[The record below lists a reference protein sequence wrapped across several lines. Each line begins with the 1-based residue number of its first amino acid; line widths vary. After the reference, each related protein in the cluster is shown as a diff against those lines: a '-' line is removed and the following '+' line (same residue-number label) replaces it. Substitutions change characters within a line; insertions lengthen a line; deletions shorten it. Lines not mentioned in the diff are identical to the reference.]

1 MAEDKKKKDPFAI
14 FNAKGTQ
21 AAQPASTQAAGLD
34 PTSFSEDFP
43 VERPDVPTIEEQLPE
58 EAGDGSFISGFFN
71 VMDNIVPDDM
81 GGLIRGS
88 SGWISDAPYVGDLYR
103 NTVGTVLGV
112 PLSAAEGAV
121 DAMTWGSEQMNHLG
135 AALFSALP
143 GGIETLDWEQS
154 QDISLGQVATA
165 NAAINNSNGFG
176 GWLINAVTF
185 QTPLAGAAAAGKS
198 QDPDNILYSE
208 AFDILDP
215 EQRKEAFESG
225 GMGQLTSGFADAI
238 WMVAADPT
246 IIGGKATNVIR
257 LGTKIGEFGGLTN
270 QALRTSGQVDRFA
283 TELVEQG
290 DLIAELGVDGAR
302 ASGRITTQGEYLI
315 SAMENNADELINHPW
330 VKSSPNKRDTRAL
343 LGATAVE
350 DPKTAAALA
359 GALAGN
365 ADSWNILRNTNTVVY
380 DSAASSLGVD
390 VFAPVGSSVEDF
402 VTAGVKLSDDQIALG
417 DQMVYEI
424 LGSRQELLTAGQNI
438 MRGGSRLGP
447 KTVRAA
453 NAWRAGAVRSQ
464 FENNAF
470 KKSSSV
476 SDGKKGHFIYETI
489 EDISGSRPLEV
500 VRWVGRGTPNGIV
513 FLKDGADGSS
523 SLDEVSAWLRKS
535 PIDQARSAE
544 YLNQFAAAREV
555 TERAAILLRM
565 EREATTI
572 IARSKGLD
580 DKTAMKMYDDYNGR
594 RAAALEQA
602 RKSETHFYVDP
613 DTGKMVKVPDF
624 YAELDQAYPMVD
636 LKVFGRVVGDNKWL
650 TRGEDVELAADYL
663 NSLWKV
669 SVLMRLGYTMRNITE
684 GALRSVAVLGLVAAN
699 PEAWINLPQNAVY
712 YAKAKRAIKG
722 VKAEEDRLLGT
733 RNDLLEAR
741 KVLDEAYGVA
751 GYAKMK
757 KYDAVAK
764 AAEKKIKAM
773 QKAAKVKPLTK
784 EETKEL
790 NKLISVRDRNLN
802 LKKEIEF
809 NRYEPMMPEIIE
821 SSVEYD
827 RIASEVDVISNRLL
841 GLTEIARTKM
851 GKRKRG
857 GYSPN
862 NIDGYEVDGA
872 FTGQQGAIALSAS
885 SADRTTYMTFDASVG
900 RRVDE
905 LSNSAEFKKLDPKK
919 LTPKQLEQYF
929 VEYALRINN
938 RYRSDAVGKMI
949 LRNEPIED
957 IKAFLLSP
965 EGLRYRKQLSISSRR
980 LDTEEQV
987 DEYLEKVVRRL
998 DNEMPP
1004 DTRLRELALDH
1015 ELTPAEVS
1023 AAMGSKPLPVITGRL
1038 VDDIDRDI
1046 FGSVKYGVDT
1056 FTGKI
1061 MTGLGTIPE
1070 NKLLRHPFYR
1080 TVFDAEQIRLWRLAE
1095 GQGVKIMEPAA
1106 QAQVAATAHK
1116 AALKATKETMYT
1128 IDRLS
1133 NAAQMLRFV
1142 SPFFPAWENS
1152 MRTWGR
1158 IAWNNPAVL
1167 GYGNLM
1173 WNIPNN
1179 MGLVVDEMGNPVEKS
1194 NMLKD
1199 EGQYIVW
1206 PSAIQEFLK
1215 KDLGPLEFILPGE
1228 GLMTRQQGLNVI
1240 LPGAD
1245 WWFSGVGPAATIP
1258 TAWFLR
1264 GKPEDA
1270 EVLRNAVGDEMFQ
1283 QLVPSGNPN
1292 VDLFD
1297 ALLPTTARRLKL
1309 MLNGESSD
1317 GAYISTWNQIL
1328 EDKYIEVQ
1336 LDNRAF
1342 TEADYKDA
1350 KKRVDRFWSWQI
1362 GAGAGAPFQ
1371 SKIMS
1376 RYQPQR
1382 DAWARLID
1390 DESMPYQQKI
1400 KIFTEQYP
1408 GFEAIT
1414 RSGSMTETGLNPNL
1428 KTWQRITKNPD
1439 VVDNLYAISP
1449 ELVGMFG
1456 NMGRFDDP
1464 FSYAVYGEFA
1474 AMELGPNKIPVRR
1487 KLKPDEIVRNNQ
1499 IRDGWAEYW
1508 QARDVVEDR
1517 VIELGYSS
1525 LQVKDAEPLRKI
1537 LDEAAAKLEQRYPA
1551 WGEERKLYMDKLPA
1565 FIQGA
1570 RIIVSNAE
1578 IVEEDSTIAALSEYL
1593 QVRDFIASE
1602 LKLTSN
1608 DEAKEQLRQIGYGAA
1623 FKLRQ
1628 KDIGFA
1634 DMYDQYFDRDDFR
1647 EI

>member
-1 MAEDKKKKDPFAI
+1 MAEPKKKKDPFGI
-14 FNAKGTQ
+14 FTDKGSQ
-21 AAQPASTQAAGLD
+21 VAQPVSTQTAGLD
-34 PTSFSEDFP
+34 PKTFSQDFP
-43 VERPDVPTIEEQLPE
+43 IERPDVPTIEEQLPE

-81 GGLIRGS
+81 GGIIRGS
-88 SGWISDAPYVGDLYR
+88 SGWLSNVPGYEQ
-103 NTVGTVLGV
+103 TVGAALGV

-121 DAMTWGSEQMNHLG
+121 DVMNWGSEQMNHLG

-176 GWLINAVTF
+176 GWLINAVTL
-185 QTPLAGAAAAGKS
+185 QAPLAGAAAVGEA
-198 QDPDNILYSE
+198 QDPNNILYSE
-208 AFDILDP
+208 AFDILNPD
-215 EQRKEAFESG
+215 QRKEAFESG

-246 IIGGKATNVIR
+246 IIGGKATSILRV
-257 LGTKIGEFGGLTN
+257 GTKAGEFGGLTN
-270 QALRTSGQVDRFA
+270 QALRTSGQVDRVA
-283 TELVEQG
+283 TEVIQQG

-302 ASGRITTQGEYLI
+302 SSGRLTTQGEYLI
-315 SAMENNADELINHPW
+315 SAMEGQADELVNLPW

-343 LGATAVE
+343 LGATTVE
-350 DPKTAAALA
+350 DPKTAAALV
-359 GALAGN
+359 GALMGH
-365 ADSWNILRNTNTVVY
+365 ADSWTTLRNTNTVVY

-390 VFAPVGSSVEDF
+390 VFAPVGEKTRSIA
-402 VTAGVKLSDDQIALG
+402 AGLELSDDQIALG

-438 MRGGSRLGP
+438 MRSGSRLGP

-476 SDGKKGHFIYETI
+476 SDGKKGHFVYETI
-489 EDISGSRPLEV
+489 EDVAGSRPLEV

-523 SLDEVSAWLRKS
+523 SLDEVGAWLRKS
-535 PIDQARSAE
+535 PIEQARAAE

-555 TERAAILLRM
+555 TERASILLRM
-565 EREATTI
+565 EQEATGL
-572 IARSKGLD
+572 IAKSKGLD
-580 DKTAMKMYDDYNGR
+580 DKTAMKMYDGYNTK
-594 RAAALEQA
+594 RAAALSQA
-602 RKSETHFYVDP
+602 RKSETNFYVDP

-650 TRGEDVELAADYL
+650 ARGEDVELAADYL

-669 SVLMRLGYTMRNITE
+669 SVLMRFGYTMRNITE
-684 GALRSVAVLGLVAAN
+684 GSMRSVAVLGLVAAN

-712 YAKAKRAIKG
+712 YAKARKAIKG
-722 VKAEEDRLLGT
+722 VKAEESRLLGT
-733 RNDLLEAR
+733 RNDLLNAR

-751 GYAKMK
+751 GYTKMK
-757 KYDAVAK
+757 QYDAVAK
-764 AAEKKIKAM
+764 EAERKIKLIN
-773 QKAAKVKPLTK
+773 KAAKVKPLTK

-790 NKLISVRDRNLN
+790 NKLIKMRDKNIG
-802 LKKEIEF
+802 LKKKIESEK
-809 NRYEPMMPEIIE
+809 YDPALPTIIE
-821 SSVEYD
+821 SAVEYD
-827 RIASEVDVISNRLL
+827 RIAAEVDVISNRLL

-851 GKRKRG
+851 GQRKRG
-857 GYSPN
+857 GYSTN

-905 LSNSAEFKKLDPKK
+905 LSNSADFKKLDPKK
-919 LTPKQLEQYF
+919 LTPEQLEQYF

-938 RYRSDAVGKMI
+938 RYRNDAVGKMV
-949 LRNEPIED
+949 LRNEPVED

-965 EGLRYRKQLSISSRR
+965 EGSKYRKQLSISGRR
-980 LDTEEQV
+980 LDAEDQI
-987 DEYLEKVVRRL
+987 DEYLETVVRRL

-1038 VDDIDRDI
+1038 VDDVDRGI
-1046 FGSVKYGVDT
+1046 LGSVKYGVDT
-1056 FTGKI
+1056 FTGKV
-1061 MTGLGTIPE
+1061 MAGLGTIPE

-1095 GQGVKIMEPAA
+1095 GQGVKIMEPAV
-1106 QAQVAATAHK
+1106 QSQIAATAHK
-1116 AALKATKETMYT
+1116 SALKATKETMYT

-1167 GYGNLM
+1167 GYGNLL

-1206 PSAIQEFLK
+1206 PSVIQDFLK

-1292 VDLFD
+1292 VDLFE

-1336 LDNRAF
+1336 LEDRAF

-1350 KKRVDRFWSWQI
+1350 KKKVDRFWAWQI

-1390 DESMPYQQKI
+1390 DESIPYQEKI
-1400 KIFTEQYP
+1400 KLFTEQYP

-1414 RSGSMTETGLNPNL
+1414 RSGSMTETNLSPNL

-1464 FSYAVYGEFA
+1464 FSYSVYGEFA
-1474 AMELGPNKIPVRR
+1474 SMKIGPNGIPVRR

-1525 LQVKDAEPLRKI
+1525 LRVKEAEPLQNI
-1537 LDEAAAKLEQRYPA
+1537 LDEAASKLEQRYPA

-1578 IVEEDSTIAALSEYL
+1578 IVEDDSTVAALSEYL
-1593 QVRDFIASE
+1593 QVRDYIASE

-1608 DEAKEQLRQIGYGAA
+1608 DEAREQLRQIGYGAA

>member
-1 MAEDKKKKDPFAI
+1 VAEPKKKKDPFGI
-14 FNAKGTQ
+14 FTDKGSQVTQ
-21 AAQPASTQAAGLD
+21 PVSTQAAGLD
-34 PTSFSEDFP
+34 PTTFGEDFP
-43 VERPDVPTIEEQLPE
+43 IERPDVPTIEEQLPE

-81 GGLIRGS
+81 GGILRGS
-88 SGWISDAPYVGDLYR
+88 SGWLSNVPGYEQTIGAAV
-103 NTVGTVLGV
+103 GV

-121 DAMTWGSEQMNHLG
+121 DVMNWGSEQMNHLG

-176 GWLINAVTF
+176 GWLINAVTL
-185 QTPLAGAAAAGKS
+185 QAPLAGAAAMGES
-198 QDPDNILYSE
+198 QDPNNILYSE
-208 AFDILDP
+208 AFDILNP

-246 IIGGKATNVIR
+246 IIGGKATSILRV
-257 LGTKIGEFGGLTN
+257 GTKAGEFGGLTN
-270 QALRTSGQVDRFA
+270 QALRTSGQVDRVA
-283 TELVEQG
+283 TEVIEQG

-302 ASGRITTQGEYLI
+302 SSGRLTTQGEYLI
-315 SAMENNADELINHPW
+315 SAMEGQADELVNLPW

-343 LGATAVE
+343 LGATTVE
-350 DPKTAAALA
+350 DPKTAAALV
-359 GALAGN
+359 GALMGN
-365 ADSWNILRNTNTVVY
+365 ADSWNILRNTNSVVY
-380 DSAASSLGVD
+380 DSAARSLNVD
-390 VFAPVGSSVEDF
+390 VFAPVGEKTRSIA
-402 VTAGVKLSDDQIALG
+402 AGIELSEDQIALG

-438 MRGGSRLGP
+438 MRSGSRLGP

-489 EDISGSRPLEV
+489 EDVAGSRPLEV

-523 SLDEVSAWLRKS
+523 SLDEVGAWLRKS
-535 PIDQARSAE
+535 PIEQTRAAE
-544 YLNQFAAAREV
+544 YLNEFAAAREV
-555 TERAAILLRM
+555 TERAGILLRM
-565 EREATTI
+565 EQEATGL
-572 IARSKGLD
+572 IAKSKNLD
-580 DKTAMKMYDDYNGR
+580 DKTAMKMYEGYNTR
-594 RAAALEQA
+594 RAAALGQA
-602 RKSETHFYVDP
+602 RKSETNFYVDP

-650 TRGEDVELAADYL
+650 ARGEDVELAADYL

-699 PEAWINLPQNAVY
+699 PAAWGQLPKNAIY
-712 YAKAKRAIKG
+712 YAKARKAIKG
-722 VKAEEDRLLGT
+722 VKAEESRLLGT
-733 RNDLLEAR
+733 RNDLLNAR

-751 GYAKMK
+751 GYTKMK
-757 KYDAVAK
+757 QYDSAAK
-764 AAEKKIKAM
+764 EAERKIKLIN
-773 QKAAKVKPLTK
+773 KAAKVKPLTK

-790 NKLISVRDRNLN
+790 NKLIKVRDRNLN

-809 NRYEPMMPEIIE
+809 NRYDPMMPEIIE

-827 RIASEVDVISNRLL
+827 RIAAEVDVISERLL

-851 GKRKRG
+851 GQRKRG
-857 GYSPN
+857 GYTTN

-905 LSNSAEFKKLDPKK
+905 LSNSADFKKLDPKK
-919 LTPKQLEQYF
+919 LTPEQLEQYF

-938 RYRSDAVGKMI
+938 RYRNDAVGKMI
-949 LRNEPIED
+949 LQNQPVED

-965 EGLRYRKQLSISSRR
+965 EGSKYRKQLSISGRR
-980 LDTEEQV
+980 LDAEDQV
-987 DEYLEKVVRRL
+987 DEYLETVVRRL

-1038 VDDIDRDI
+1038 VDDVDRGI
-1046 FGSVKYGVDT
+1046 LGSAKYKVDT

-1061 MTGLGTIPE
+1061 MAGLGTIPE

-1095 GQGVKIMEPAA
+1095 GQGVKIMEPAV
-1106 QAQVAATAHK
+1106 QSQIAATAHK
-1116 AALKATKETMYT
+1116 SALKATKETMYT

-1179 MGLVVDEMGNPVEKS
+1179 MGLVVDEMGQPVEKS

-1206 PSAIQEFLK
+1206 PSIIQDFLK

-1292 VDLFD
+1292 VDLFE

-1309 MLNGESSD
+1309 WLNGESSD

-1336 LDNRAF
+1336 LEDRAF

-1350 KKRVDRFWSWQI
+1350 KKKVDRFWAWQI

-1390 DESMPYQQKI
+1390 DESIAYQEKI
-1400 KIFTEQYP
+1400 RIFTEQYP

-1414 RSGSMTETGLNPNL
+1414 RSGSMTETGLSPNL

-1464 FSYAVYGEFA
+1464 FSYSVYGEFA
-1474 AMELGPNKIPVRR
+1474 SMKIGPNGIPVRR

-1525 LQVKDAEPLRKI
+1525 LRVKDAEPLQNI
-1537 LDEAAAKLEQRYPA
+1537 LDEAASKLEQRYPA
-1551 WGEERKLYMDKLPA
+1551 WGQERKLYMDKLPA

-1578 IVEEDSTIAALSEYL
+1578 IVEDDSTVAALSEYL
-1593 QVRDFIASE
+1593 QIRDYIASE

-1608 DEAKEQLRQIGYGAA
+1608 DEAREQLRQIGYGAA

>member
-1 MAEDKKKKDPFAI
+1 MAEPKKKKDPFGI
-14 FNAKGTQ
+14 FTDKGSQ
-21 AAQPASTQAAGLD
+21 VAQPVSTQTAGLD
-34 PTSFSEDFP
+34 PKTFSQDFP
-43 VERPDVPTIEEQLPE
+43 IERPDVPTIEEQLPE

-81 GGLIRGS
+81 GGIVRGS
-88 SGWISDAPYVGDLYR
+88 SGWLSNVPGYEQ
-103 NTVGTVLGV
+103 TVGAALGV

-121 DAMTWGSEQMNHLG
+121 DVMNWGSEQMNHLG

-176 GWLINAVTF
+176 GWLINAVTL
-185 QTPLAGAAAAGKS
+185 QAPLAGAAAVGEA
-198 QDPDNILYSE
+198 QDPNNILYSE
-208 AFDILDP
+208 AFDILNPD
-215 EQRKEAFESG
+215 QRKEAFESG

-246 IIGGKATNVIR
+246 IVGGKATSILRV
-257 LGTKIGEFGGLTN
+257 GTKAGEFGGLTN
-270 QALRTSGQVDRFA
+270 QALRTSGQVDRVA
-283 TELVEQG
+283 TEVIQQG

-302 ASGRITTQGEYLI
+302 SSGRLTTQGEYLI
-315 SAMENNADELINHPW
+315 SAMEGQADELVNLPW

-343 LGATAVE
+343 LGATTVE
-350 DPKTAAALA
+350 DPKTAAALV
-359 GALAGN
+359 GALMGH
-365 ADSWNILRNTNTVVY
+365 ADSWTTLRNTNTVVY

-390 VFAPVGSSVEDF
+390 VFAPVGEKTRSIA
-402 VTAGVKLSDDQIALG
+402 AGLELSNDQIALG

-424 LGSRQELLTAGQNI
+424 LGSHQELLTAGQNI
-438 MRGGSRLGP
+438 MRSGSRLGP

-476 SDGKKGHFIYETI
+476 NDGKKGHFIYETI

-523 SLDEVSAWLRKS
+523 SLDEVGAWLRKS
-535 PIDQARSAE
+535 PIEQARAAE

-555 TERAAILLRM
+555 TERASILLRM
-565 EREATTI
+565 EQEATGL
-572 IARSKGLD
+572 IAKSKGLD
-580 DKTAMKMYDDYNGR
+580 DKTAMKMYDGYNTR
-594 RAAALEQA
+594 RAAALSQA
-602 RKSETHFYVDP
+602 RKSETNFYVDP

-650 TRGEDVELAADYL
+650 ARGEDVELAADYL

-669 SVLMRLGYTMRNITE
+669 SVLMRFGYTMRNITE
-684 GALRSVAVLGLVAAN
+684 GSMRSVAVLGLVAAN

-712 YAKAKRAIKG
+712 YAKARKAIKG
-722 VKAEEDRLLGT
+722 VKAEESRLLGT
-733 RNDLLEAR
+733 RNDLLNAR

-751 GYAKMK
+751 GYTKMK
-757 KYDAVAK
+757 QYDAVAK
-764 AAEKKIKAM
+764 EAERKIKLIN
-773 QKAAKVKPLTK
+773 KAAKVKPLTK

-790 NKLISVRDRNLN
+790 NKLIKMRDKNIG
-802 LKKEIEF
+802 LKKKIESEK
-809 NRYEPMMPEIIE
+809 YDPALPTIIE
-821 SSVEYD
+821 SAVEYD
-827 RIASEVDVISNRLL
+827 RIAAEVDVISNRLL

-851 GKRKRG
+851 GQRKRG
-857 GYSPN
+857 GYSTN

-905 LSNSAEFKKLDPKK
+905 LSNSADFKKLDPKK
-919 LTPKQLEQYF
+919 LTPEQLEQYF

-938 RYRSDAVGKMI
+938 RYRNDAVGKMV
-949 LRNEPIED
+949 LRNEPVED

-965 EGLRYRKQLSISSRR
+965 EGSKYRKQLSISGRR
-980 LDTEEQV
+980 LDAEDKI
-987 DEYLEKVVRRL
+987 DEYLETVVRRL

-1038 VDDIDRDI
+1038 VDDVDRGI
-1046 FGSVKYGVDT
+1046 LGSVKYGVDT
-1056 FTGKI
+1056 FTGKV
-1061 MTGLGTIPE
+1061 MAGLGTIPE

-1095 GQGVKIMEPAA
+1095 NQGVKIMEPAV
-1106 QAQVAATAHK
+1106 QSQIAATAHK
-1116 AALKATKETMYT
+1116 SALKATKETMYT

-1167 GYGNLM
+1167 GYGNLL

-1206 PSAIQEFLK
+1206 PSVIQDFLK

-1292 VDLFD
+1292 VDLFE

-1336 LDNRAF
+1336 LEDRAF

-1350 KKRVDRFWSWQI
+1350 KKKVDRFWAWQI

-1390 DESMPYQQKI
+1390 DESIPYQEKI
-1400 KIFTEQYP
+1400 KLFTEQYP

-1414 RSGSMTETGLNPNL
+1414 RSGSMTETNLSPNL

-1464 FSYAVYGEFA
+1464 FSYSVYGEFA
-1474 AMELGPNKIPVRR
+1474 SMKIGPNGIPVRR

-1525 LQVKDAEPLRKI
+1525 LQVKDAEPLKNI
-1537 LDEAAAKLEQRYPA
+1537 LDEAASKLEQRYPA

-1578 IVEEDSTIAALSEYL
+1578 IVEDDSTVAALSEYL
-1593 QVRDFIASE
+1593 QVRDYIASE

-1608 DEAKEQLRQIGYGAA
+1608 DEAREQLRQIGYGAA

>member
-1 MAEDKKKKDPFAI
+1 MAEPKKKKDPFGI
-14 FNAKGTQ
+14 FTDKGSQ
-21 AAQPASTQAAGLD
+21 VAQPVSTQTAGLD
-34 PTSFSEDFP
+34 PKTFSQDFP
-43 VERPDVPTIEEQLPE
+43 IERPDVPTIEEQLPE

-81 GGLIRGS
+81 GGIIRGS
-88 SGWISDAPYVGDLYR
+88 SGWLSNVPGYEQ
-103 NTVGTVLGV
+103 TVGAALGV

-121 DAMTWGSEQMNHLG
+121 DVMNWGSEQMNHLG

-176 GWLINAVTF
+176 GWLINAVTL
-185 QTPLAGAAAAGKS
+185 QAPLAGAAAVGEA
-198 QDPDNILYSE
+198 QDPNNILYSE
-208 AFDILDP
+208 AFDILNPD
-215 EQRKEAFESG
+215 QRKEAFESG

-246 IIGGKATNVIR
+246 IVGGKATSILRV
-257 LGTKIGEFGGLTN
+257 GTKAGEFGGLTN
-270 QALRTSGQVDRFA
+270 QALRTSGQVDRVA
-283 TELVEQG
+283 TEVIQQG

-302 ASGRITTQGEYLI
+302 SSGRLTTQGEYLI
-315 SAMENNADELINHPW
+315 SAMEGQADELVNLPW

-343 LGATAVE
+343 LGATTVE
-350 DPKTAAALA
+350 DPKTAAALV
-359 GALAGN
+359 GALMGH
-365 ADSWNILRNTNTVVY
+365 ADSWTTLRNTNTVVY

-390 VFAPVGSSVEDF
+390 VFAPVGEKTRSIA
-402 VTAGVKLSDDQIALG
+402 AGLELSNDQIALG

-424 LGSRQELLTAGQNI
+424 LGSHQELLTAGQNI
-438 MRGGSRLGP
+438 MRSGSRLGP

-476 SDGKKGHFIYETI
+476 NDGKKGHFIYETI

-523 SLDEVSAWLRKS
+523 SLDEVGAWLRKS
-535 PIDQARSAE
+535 PIEQARAAE

-555 TERAAILLRM
+555 TERASILLRM
-565 EREATTI
+565 EQEATGL
-572 IARSKGLD
+572 IAKSKGLD
-580 DKTAMKMYDDYNGR
+580 DKTAMKMYDGYNTR
-594 RAAALEQA
+594 RAAALSQA
-602 RKSETHFYVDP
+602 RKSETNFYVDP

-650 TRGEDVELAADYL
+650 ARGEDVELAADYL

-669 SVLMRLGYTMRNITE
+669 SVLMRFGYTMRNITE
-684 GALRSVAVLGLVAAN
+684 GSMRSVAVLGLVAAN

-712 YAKAKRAIKG
+712 YAKARKAIKG
-722 VKAEEDRLLGT
+722 VKAEESRLLGT
-733 RNDLLEAR
+733 RNDLLNAR

-751 GYAKMK
+751 GYTKMK
-757 KYDAVAK
+757 QYDVVAK
-764 AAEKKIKAM
+764 EAERKIKLIN
-773 QKAAKVKPLTK
+773 KAAKVKPLTK

-790 NKLISVRDRNLN
+790 NKLIKMRDKNIG
-802 LKKEIEF
+802 LKKKIESEK
-809 NRYEPMMPEIIE
+809 YDPALPTIIE
-821 SSVEYD
+821 SAVEYD
-827 RIASEVDVISNRLL
+827 RIAAEVDVISNRLL

-851 GKRKRG
+851 GQRKRG
-857 GYSPN
+857 GYSTN

-905 LSNSAEFKKLDPKK
+905 LSNSADFKKLDPKK
-919 LTPKQLEQYF
+919 LTPEQLEQYF

-938 RYRSDAVGKMI
+938 RYRNDAVGKMV
-949 LRNEPIED
+949 LRNEPVED

-965 EGLRYRKQLSISSRR
+965 EGSKYRKQLSISGRR
-980 LDTEEQV
+980 LDAEDQI
-987 DEYLEKVVRRL
+987 DEYLETVVRRL

-1038 VDDIDRDI
+1038 VDDVDRGI
-1046 FGSVKYGVDT
+1046 LGSVKYGVDT
-1056 FTGKI
+1056 FTGKV
-1061 MTGLGTIPE
+1061 MAGLGTIPE

-1095 GQGVKIMEPAA
+1095 NQGVKIMEPAV
-1106 QAQVAATAHK
+1106 QSQIAATAHK
-1116 AALKATKETMYT
+1116 SALKATKETMYT

-1167 GYGNLM
+1167 GYGNLL

-1206 PSAIQEFLK
+1206 PSVIQDFLK

-1292 VDLFD
+1292 VDLFE

-1336 LDNRAF
+1336 LEDRAF

-1350 KKRVDRFWSWQI
+1350 KKKVDRFWAWQI

-1390 DESMPYQQKI
+1390 DESIPYQEKI
-1400 KIFTEQYP
+1400 KLFTEQYP

-1414 RSGSMTETGLNPNL
+1414 RSGSMTETNLSPNL

-1464 FSYAVYGEFA
+1464 FSYSVYGEFA
-1474 AMELGPNKIPVRR
+1474 SMKIGPNGIPVRR

-1525 LQVKDAEPLRKI
+1525 LQVKDAEPLKNI
-1537 LDEAAAKLEQRYPA
+1537 LDEAASKLEQRYPA

-1578 IVEEDSTIAALSEYL
+1578 IVEDDSTVAALSEYL
-1593 QVRDFIASE
+1593 QVRDYIASE

-1608 DEAKEQLRQIGYGAA
+1608 DEAREQLRQIGYGAA

>member
-1 MAEDKKKKDPFAI
+1 MAEPKKKKDPFGI
-14 FNAKGTQ
+14 FTDKGSQ
-21 AAQPASTQAAGLD
+21 VAQPVSTQTAGLD
-34 PTSFSEDFP
+34 PKTFSQDFP
-43 VERPDVPTIEEQLPE
+43 IERPDVPTIEEQLPE

-81 GGLIRGS
+81 GGIIRGS
-88 SGWISDAPYVGDLYR
+88 SGWLSNVPGYEQ
-103 NTVGTVLGV
+103 TVGAALGV

-121 DAMTWGSEQMNHLG
+121 DVMNWGSEQMNHLG

-176 GWLINAVTF
+176 GWLINAVTL
-185 QTPLAGAAAAGKS
+185 QAPLAGAAAVGEA
-198 QDPDNILYSE
+198 QDPNNILYSE
-208 AFDILDP
+208 AFDILNPD
-215 EQRKEAFESG
+215 QRKEAFESG

-246 IIGGKATNVIR
+246 IVGGKATSILRV
-257 LGTKIGEFGGLTN
+257 GTKAGEFGGLTN
-270 QALRTSGQVDRFA
+270 QALRTSGQVDRVA
-283 TELVEQG
+283 TEVIQQG

-302 ASGRITTQGEYLI
+302 SSGRLTTQGEYLI
-315 SAMENNADELINHPW
+315 SAMEGQADELVNLPW

-343 LGATAVE
+343 LGATTVE
-350 DPKTAAALA
+350 DPKTAAALV
-359 GALAGN
+359 GALMGH
-365 ADSWNILRNTNTVVY
+365 ADSWTTLRNTNTVVY

-390 VFAPVGSSVEDF
+390 VFAPVGEKTRSIA
-402 VTAGVKLSDDQIALG
+402 AGLELSNDQIALG

-424 LGSRQELLTAGQNI
+424 LGSHQELLTAGQNI
-438 MRGGSRLGP
+438 MRSGSRLGP

-476 SDGKKGHFIYETI
+476 NDGKKGHFIYETI

-523 SLDEVSAWLRKS
+523 SLDEVGAWLRKS
-535 PIDQARSAE
+535 PIEQARAAE

-555 TERAAILLRM
+555 TERASILLRM
-565 EREATTI
+565 EQEATGL
-572 IARSKGLD
+572 IAKSKGLD
-580 DKTAMKMYDDYNGR
+580 DKTAMKMYDGYNTR
-594 RAAALEQA
+594 RAAALSQA
-602 RKSETHFYVDP
+602 RKSETNFYVDP

-650 TRGEDVELAADYL
+650 ARGEDVELAADYL

-669 SVLMRLGYTMRNITE
+669 SVLMRFGYTMRNITE
-684 GALRSVAVLGLVAAN
+684 GSMRSVAVLGLVAAN

-712 YAKAKRAIKG
+712 YAKARKAIKG
-722 VKAEEDRLLGT
+722 VKAEESRLLGT
-733 RNDLLEAR
+733 RNDLLNAR

-751 GYAKMK
+751 GYTKMK
-757 KYDAVAK
+757 QYDVVAK
-764 AAEKKIKAM
+764 EAERKIKLIN
-773 QKAAKVKPLTK
+773 KAAKVKPLTK

-790 NKLISVRDRNLN
+790 NKLIKMRDKNIG
-802 LKKEIEF
+802 LKKKIESEK
-809 NRYEPMMPEIIE
+809 YDPALPTIIE
-821 SSVEYD
+821 SAVEYD
-827 RIASEVDVISNRLL
+827 RIAAEVDVISNRLL

-851 GKRKRG
+851 GQRKRG
-857 GYSPN
+857 GYSTN

-905 LSNSAEFKKLDPKK
+905 LSNSADFKKLDPKK
-919 LTPKQLEQYF
+919 LTPEQLEQYF

-938 RYRSDAVGKMI
+938 RYRNDAVGKMV
-949 LRNEPIED
+949 LRNEPVED

-965 EGLRYRKQLSISSRR
+965 EGSKYRKQLSISGRR
-980 LDTEEQV
+980 LDAEDKI
-987 DEYLEKVVRRL
+987 DEYLETVVRRL

-1038 VDDIDRDI
+1038 VDDVDRGI
-1046 FGSVKYGVDT
+1046 LGSVKYGVDT
-1056 FTGKI
+1056 FTGKV
-1061 MTGLGTIPE
+1061 MAGLGTIPE

-1095 GQGVKIMEPAA
+1095 NQGVKIMEPAV
-1106 QAQVAATAHK
+1106 QSQIAATAHK
-1116 AALKATKETMYT
+1116 SALKATKETMYT

-1167 GYGNLM
+1167 GYGNLL

-1206 PSAIQEFLK
+1206 PSVIQDFLK

-1292 VDLFD
+1292 VDLFE

-1336 LDNRAF
+1336 LEDRAF

-1350 KKRVDRFWSWQI
+1350 KKKVDRFWAWQI

-1390 DESMPYQQKI
+1390 DESIPYQEKI
-1400 KIFTEQYP
+1400 KLFTEQYP

-1414 RSGSMTETGLNPNL
+1414 RSGSMTETNLSPNL

-1464 FSYAVYGEFA
+1464 FSYSVYGEFA
-1474 AMELGPNKIPVRR
+1474 SMKIGPNGIPVRR

-1525 LQVKDAEPLRKI
+1525 LRVKDAEPLQNI
-1537 LDEAAAKLEQRYPA
+1537 LDEAASKLEQRYPA

-1578 IVEEDSTIAALSEYL
+1578 IVEDDSTVAALSEYL
-1593 QVRDFIASE
+1593 QVRDYIASE

-1608 DEAKEQLRQIGYGAA
+1608 DEAREQLRQIGYGAA

>member
-1 MAEDKKKKDPFAI
+1 MAEPKKKKDPFAI
-14 FNAKGTQ
+14 FNTKGTQ
-21 AAQPASTQAAGLD
+21 AAQPASVQAAGLD
-34 PTSFSEDFP
+34 PKTFGEDYP
-43 VERPDVPTIEEQLPE
+43 IERPDVPTIEERLPE
-58 EAGDGSFISGFFN
+58 EAGDGSLVSGFFN
-71 VMDNIVPDDM
+71 VMDNIIPDDM
-81 GGLIRGS
+81 GGVIRGS
-88 SGWISDAPYVGDLYR
+88 SGWLSKVPGYQQ
-103 NTVGTVLGV
+103 TVGTALGV

-165 NAAINNSNGFG
+165 NAAINNNNGFG
-176 GWLINAVTF
+176 GWLINAVTL
-185 QTPLAGAAAAGKS
+185 QAPLAGAAALGES
-198 QDPDNILYSE
+198 QDPNNILYSE
-208 AFDILDP
+208 TFDILNP
-215 EQRKEAFESG
+215 EQRKQAFESG

-246 IIGGKATNVIR
+246 IIGGKATNIIR
-257 LGTKIGEFGGLTN
+257 LGTKVGEFGGLSN
-270 QALRTSGQVDRFA
+270 QALRTSNQVDRFA

-302 ASGRITTQGEYLI
+302 SSGRVTAKGEQLI
-315 SAMENNADELINHPW
+315 AAMEGQADELINHPW
-330 VKSSPNKRDTRAL
+330 VASSPNKRDTRAL
-343 LGATAVE
+343 LGATSVE

-365 ADSWNILRNTNTVVY
+365 ADSWATLRNTNSVVY
-380 DSAASSLGVD
+380 DAAASSLNVD

-402 VTAGVKLSDDQIALG
+402 VTAGIQLSDDQIALG

-476 SDGKKGHFIYETI
+476 NDGKKGHFVYETI

-535 PIDQARSAE
+535 PIEQARAAE

-555 TERAAILLRM
+555 TERASILLRM
-565 EREATTI
+565 EQEATGL
-572 IARSKGLD
+572 IAKSKGLD
-580 DKTAMKMYDDYNGR
+580 DKTAMRMYDGYNTR
-594 RAAALEQA
+594 RAAALSQA
-602 RKSETHFYVDP
+602 RKSETNFYVDP

-650 TRGEDVELAADYL
+650 ARGEDVELAADYL

-669 SVLMRLGYTMRNITE
+669 SVLMRFGYTMRNITE
-684 GALRSVAVLGLVAAN
+684 GSLRSLAVLGLVAAN
-699 PEAWINLPQNAVY
+699 PAAWGQLPKNAIY
-712 YAKAKRAIKG
+712 YAKARKAIKG
-722 VKAEEDRLLGT
+722 VKAEESRLLGT
-733 RNDLLEAR
+733 RNDLLNAR

-751 GYAKMK
+751 GYTKMK
-757 KYDAVAK
+757 EYDAVAK
-764 AAEKKIKAM
+764 EAQRKIKLIN
-773 QKAAKVKPLTK
+773 KAAKVKPLTK

-790 NKLISVRDRNLN
+790 NKLIKVRDRNLN

-809 NRYEPMMPEIIE
+809 NRYDPMMPEIIE

-827 RIASEVDVISNRLL
+827 RIAAEVDVISNRLL

-851 GKRKRG
+851 GERRRG
-857 GYSPN
+857 GYSKN

-905 LSNSAEFKKLDPKK
+905 LSNSADFKKLDPKK

-938 RYRSDAVGKMI
+938 RYRNDAVGKMV
-949 LRNEPIED
+949 LRNEPVED

-965 EGLRYRKQLSISSRR
+965 EGSKYRKQLSINGRR
-980 LDTEEQV
+980 LDAEDQI
-987 DEYLEKVVRRL
+987 DEYLETVVRRL

-1038 VDDIDRDI
+1038 VDDVDRGI
-1046 FGSVKYGVDT
+1046 LGSVKYGVDT
-1056 FTGKI
+1056 FTGKV
-1061 MTGLGTIPE
+1061 MAGLGTIPE

-1095 GQGVKIMEPAA
+1095 GQGVKIMEPAV
-1106 QAQVAATAHK
+1106 QSQIAATAHK
-1116 AALKATKETMYT
+1116 SALKATKETMYT

-1206 PSAIQEFLK
+1206 PSVIQDFLK

-1292 VDLFD
+1292 VDLFE

-1336 LDNRAF
+1336 LEDRAF

-1350 KKRVDRFWSWQI
+1350 KKKVDRFWAWQI

-1390 DESMPYQQKI
+1390 DESIAYQEKI
-1400 KIFTEQYP
+1400 RLFTEQYP

-1414 RSGSMTETGLNPNL
+1414 RSGSMTETGLSPNL

-1464 FSYAVYGEFA
+1464 FSYSVYGEFA
-1474 AMELGPNKIPVRR
+1474 SMKLGPNGIPVRR

-1525 LQVKDAEPLRKI
+1525 LQVKDAEPLKNI
-1537 LDEAAAKLEQRYPA
+1537 LDEAASKLEQRYPA

-1578 IVEEDSTIAALSEYL
+1578 IVEDDSTVAALSEYL
-1593 QVRDFIASE
+1593 QIRDYIASE

-1608 DEAKEQLRQIGYGAA
+1608 DEAREQLRQIGYGAA

>member
-1 MAEDKKKKDPFAI
+1 MAEPKKKKDPFGI
-14 FNAKGTQ
+14 FTDKGSQVTQ
-21 AAQPASTQAAGLD
+21 PVSTQAAGLD
-34 PTSFSEDFP
+34 PTTFGEDFP
-43 VERPDVPTIEEQLPE
+43 IERPDVPTIEEQLPE

-81 GGLIRGS
+81 GGILRGS
-88 SGWISDAPYVGDLYR
+88 SGWLSNVPGYEQTIGAAV
-103 NTVGTVLGV
+103 GV

-121 DAMTWGSEQMNHLG
+121 DVMNWGSEQMNHLG

-176 GWLINAVTF
+176 GWLINAVTL
-185 QTPLAGAAAAGKS
+185 QAPLAGAAAMGES
-198 QDPDNILYSE
+198 QDPNNILYSE
-208 AFDILDP
+208 AFDILNP

-246 IIGGKATNVIR
+246 IIGGKATSILRV
-257 LGTKIGEFGGLTN
+257 GTKAGEFGGLTN
-270 QALRTSGQVDRFA
+270 QALRTSGQVDRVA
-283 TELVEQG
+283 TEVIEQG

-302 ASGRITTQGEYLI
+302 SSGRLTTQGEYLI
-315 SAMENNADELINHPW
+315 SAMEGQADELVNLPW

-343 LGATAVE
+343 LGATTVE
-350 DPKTAAALA
+350 DPKTAAALV
-359 GALAGN
+359 GALMGN
-365 ADSWNILRNTNTVVY
+365 ADSWNILRNTNSVVY
-380 DSAASSLGVD
+380 DSAARSLNVD
-390 VFAPVGSSVEDF
+390 VFAPVGEKTRSIA
-402 VTAGVKLSDDQIALG
+402 AGIELSEDQIALG

-438 MRGGSRLGP
+438 MRSGSRLGP

-489 EDISGSRPLEV
+489 EDVAGSRPLEV

-523 SLDEVSAWLRKS
+523 SLDEVGAWLRKS
-535 PIDQARSAE
+535 PIEQTRAAE
-544 YLNQFAAAREV
+544 YLNEFAAAREV
-555 TERAAILLRM
+555 TERAGILLRM
-565 EREATTI
+565 EQEATGL
-572 IARSKGLD
+572 IAKSKNLD
-580 DKTAMKMYDDYNGR
+580 DKTAMKMYEGYNTR
-594 RAAALEQA
+594 RAAALGQA
-602 RKSETHFYVDP
+602 RKSETNFYVDP

-650 TRGEDVELAADYL
+650 ARGEDVELAADYL

-699 PEAWINLPQNAVY
+699 PAAWGQLPKNAIY
-712 YAKAKRAIKG
+712 YAKARKAIKG
-722 VKAEEDRLLGT
+722 VKAEESRLLGT
-733 RNDLLEAR
+733 RNDLLNAR

-751 GYAKMK
+751 GYTKMK
-757 KYDAVAK
+757 QYDSAAK
-764 AAEKKIKAM
+764 EAERKIKLIN
-773 QKAAKVKPLTK
+773 KAAKVKPLTK

-790 NKLISVRDRNLN
+790 NKLIKVRDRNLN

-809 NRYEPMMPEIIE
+809 NRYDPMMPEIIE

-827 RIASEVDVISNRLL
+827 RIAAEVDVISERLL

-851 GKRKRG
+851 GQRKRG
-857 GYSPN
+857 GYTTN

-905 LSNSAEFKKLDPKK
+905 LSNSADFKKLDPKK
-919 LTPKQLEQYF
+919 LTPEQLEQYF

-938 RYRSDAVGKMI
+938 RYRNDAVGKMI
-949 LRNEPIED
+949 LQNQPVED

-965 EGLRYRKQLSISSRR
+965 EGSKYRKQLSISGRR
-980 LDTEEQV
+980 LDAEDQV
-987 DEYLEKVVRRL
+987 DEYLETVVRRL

-1038 VDDIDRDI
+1038 VDDVDRGI
-1046 FGSVKYGVDT
+1046 LGSAKYKVDT

-1061 MTGLGTIPE
+1061 MAGLGTIPE

-1095 GQGVKIMEPAA
+1095 GQGVKIMEPAV
-1106 QAQVAATAHK
+1106 QSQIAATAHK
-1116 AALKATKETMYT
+1116 SALKATKETMYT

-1179 MGLVVDEMGNPVEKS
+1179 MGLVVDEMGQPVEKS

-1206 PSAIQEFLK
+1206 PSIIQDFLK

-1292 VDLFD
+1292 VDLFE

-1309 MLNGESSD
+1309 WLNGESSD

-1336 LDNRAF
+1336 LEDRAF

-1350 KKRVDRFWSWQI
+1350 KKKVDRFWAWQI

-1390 DESMPYQQKI
+1390 DESIAYQEKI
-1400 KIFTEQYP
+1400 RIFTEQYP

-1414 RSGSMTETGLNPNL
+1414 RSGSMTETGLSPNL

-1464 FSYAVYGEFA
+1464 FSYSVYGEFA
-1474 AMELGPNKIPVRR
+1474 SMKIGPNGIPVRR

-1525 LQVKDAEPLRKI
+1525 LRVKDAEPLQNI
-1537 LDEAAAKLEQRYPA
+1537 LDEAASKLEQRYPA
-1551 WGEERKLYMDKLPA
+1551 WGQERKLYMDKLPA

-1578 IVEEDSTIAALSEYL
+1578 IVEDDSTVAALSEYL
-1593 QVRDFIASE
+1593 QIRDYIASE

-1608 DEAKEQLRQIGYGAA
+1608 DEAREQLRQIGYGAA

>member
-1 MAEDKKKKDPFAI
+1 
-14 FNAKGTQ
+14 
-21 AAQPASTQAAGLD
+21 
-34 PTSFSEDFP
+34 
-43 VERPDVPTIEEQLPE
+43 
-58 EAGDGSFISGFFN
+58 
-71 VMDNIVPDDM
+71 M
-81 GGLIRGS
+81 GGLIRGE
-88 SGWISDAPYVGDLYR
+88 SDQWLPKIPYASDLYR
-103 NTVGTVLGV
+103 NTIGKAAGL

-135 AALFSALP
+135 AALFSSLP
-143 GGIETLDWEQS
+143 GGIQTLDWEQA

-165 NAAINNSNGFG
+165 NAAINNNNGFG
-176 GWLINAVTF
+176 GWLINAVTL
-185 QTPLAGAAAAGKS
+185 QAPLAVTAALGET
-198 QDPDNILYSE
+198 QDPTNILYSE
-208 AFDILDP
+208 SFDILDSD
-215 EQRKEAFESG
+215 QRKQAFESG

-246 IIGGKATNVIR
+246 IIGGKATNVLR
-257 LGTKIGEFGGLTN
+257 LGTKVGEFGGVGN
-270 QALRTSGQVDRFA
+270 RALRTSRQVDSFA
-283 TELVEQG
+283 NELVEQG

-302 ASGRITTQGEYLI
+302 SSGRLTSEGEYLI
-315 SAMENNADELINHPW
+315 SAMEGNADELINHPW
-330 VKSSPNKRDTRAL
+330 IKSSPNKRDTRAL
-343 LGATAVE
+343 LGATTVE

-365 ADSWNILRNTNTVVY
+365 ADSWNILRNTNSVVY
-380 DSAASSLGVD
+380 DSAASSLNVD

-402 VTAGVKLSDDQIALG
+402 ATAGIKLSDDQIALG

-438 MRGGSRLGP
+438 MRGGARTGP

-453 NAWRAGAVRSQ
+453 NAWRSGATSSQ

-476 SDGKKGHFIYETI
+476 NDGKKGHFIYETI
-489 EDISGSRPLEV
+489 EDIAGSRPLEV

-535 PIDQARSAE
+535 PIEQDRASE

-555 TERAAILLRM
+555 NERASILLRM
-565 EREATTI
+565 EQEATSI
-572 IARSKGLD
+572 IAKSKGID
-580 DKTAMKMYDDYNGR
+580 DKTATKMYEGYNTR
-594 RAAALEQA
+594 RAAALGQA
-602 RKSETHFYVDP
+602 RKSETNFYVDP

-636 LKVFGRVVGDNKWL
+636 LKIFDRVVGDNKWL
-650 TRGEDVELAADYL
+650 AKGEDIELAADYI

-684 GALRSVAVLGLVAAN
+684 GSLRSVAVLGLVAAN
-699 PEAWINLPQNAVY
+699 PAAWGQLPKNAVY
-712 YAKAKRAIKG
+712 YAKARKAIRG
-722 VKAEEDRLLGT
+722 VKAEEERLLGT
-733 RNDLLEAR
+733 RQDLLNAR
-741 KVLDEAYGVA
+741 KVLDEAFDVA
-751 GYAKMK
+751 DYSKMK

-764 AAEKKIKAM
+764 EAERKIKLIN
-773 QKAAKVKPLTK
+773 KAAKVKPLTK
-784 EETKEL
+784 EEVKEL
-790 NKLISVRDRNLN
+790 NKIIKVRDKNLN

-809 NRYEPMMPEIIE
+809 NKYEGMMPEIVE

-827 RIASEVDVISNRLL
+827 RIASEVDAISNRLL

-851 GKRKRG
+851 GKRNRG
-857 GYSPN
+857 GYNNN
-862 NIDGYEVDGA
+862 NIDGFEVDGA

-900 RRVDE
+900 RRVDK
-905 LSNSAEFKKLDPKK
+905 LSNSSDFKKLDPKK
-919 LTPKQLEQYF
+919 LTPKQLEEYF
-929 VEYALRINN
+929 VEYSLRINN
-938 RYRSDAVGKMI
+938 RYRNDAVGKMI
-949 LRNEPIED
+949 LQNRPVDE
-957 IKAFLLSP
+957 IKAFLLGP
-965 EGLRYRKQLSISSRR
+965 QGIKYRKQLSISGRR

-987 DEYLEKVVRRL
+987 DEYLETVIRRL
-998 DNEMPP
+998 DNEMPA

-1038 VDDIDRDI
+1038 VDDVDRGI
-1046 FGSVKYGVDT
+1046 LGGIKYGVDT
-1056 FTGKI
+1056 FTGRV
-1061 MTGLGTIPE
+1061 MAGLGTIPE

-1080 TVFDAEQIRLWRLAE
+1080 SVFDAEQLRLWRLAE
-1095 GQGVKIMEPAA
+1095 GQGAKLMEPAI
-1106 QAQVAATAHK
+1106 QSQVAASAHK

-1179 MGLVVDEMGNPVEKS
+1179 MGLVVDKNGVPVEKS

-1206 PSAIQEFLK
+1206 PSIIQDFLK

-1270 EVLRNAVGDEMFQ
+1270 EVLRNAVGEEMFQ

-1292 VDLFD
+1292 VDLFE
-1297 ALLPTTARRLKL
+1297 ALLPTTGRRLKL

-1336 LDNRAF
+1336 LENRTF
-1342 TEADYKDA
+1342 TEADYNDA

-1390 DESMPYQQKI
+1390 DESIPYQEKI
-1400 KIFTEQYP
+1400 RLFSEQYP

-1414 RSGSMTETGLNPNL
+1414 RSGSMTETSLSPNL

-1464 FSYAVYGEFA
+1464 FSYSVYGEFSS
-1474 AMELGPNKIPVRR
+1474 MKLGPNQIPVRR
-1487 KLKPDEIVRNNQ
+1487 KLKPTETIRNNQ
-1499 IRDGWAEYW
+1499 IRDGWSEYW
-1508 QARDVVEDR
+1508 QARDVIESK

-1525 LQVKDAEPLRKI
+1525 LQVNDAEPLRNI
-1537 LDEAAAKLEQRYPA
+1537 LDDAAEKLEARYPA

-1578 IVEEDSTIAALSEYL
+1578 IVEDDSTVAALSEYL
-1593 QVRDFIASE
+1593 QVRDLIASE
-1602 LKLTSN
+1602 LQLTSDN
-1608 DEAKEQLRQIGYGAA
+1608 DAREELRQIGYAAA

-1647 EI
+1647 EM